1 METIIPFPISVKP
14 LKEHNELKQKIL
26 DAIQR
31 QENAEHMT
39 APDSDIIKCDWNT
52 ARYDGDREWLKLI
65 NPFLSVHL
73 D

>member
-31 QENAEHMT
+31 QENAT
-39 APDSDIIKCDWNT
+39 NLLYIRIT
-52 ARYDGDREWLKLI
+52 
-65 NPFLSVHL
+65 
-73 D
+73 